1 MLATAE
7 HTMTSKP
14 PAGYL
19 TKPLRDT
26 QVFEA
31 AARAL
36 GAPAA

>member
-1 MLATAE
+1 
-7 HTMTSKP
+7 MTSKP